1 MKKSFL
7 GIMLMSL
14 LVEMSVS
21 TFNIKLVRACT
32 FVKYEIFAYDK
43 AGNCIVKDNDGQYY
57 VYSVIPEFS
66 SHLFTLISIISI
78 SLAFLLAKKLSS
90 CPILG
95 RK

>member
-1 MKKSFL
+1 
-7 GIMLMSL
+7 MSI
-14 LVEMSVS
+14 S

-32 FVKYEIFAYDK
+32 FVKYDK
-43 AGNCIVKDNDGQYY
+43 AGDCIVKDNDGQYY

-66 SHLFTLISIISI
+66 SHLFTLISIVSI
-78 SLAFLLAKKLSS
+78 SLAILLAKKLSS